1 MLGACVARAVSTTR
15 RSARP
20 RRPLTM
26 SARLTGDAQVTK
38 SHSRFVNGRAS
49 GRPFARDAFVGAWR
63 ECLDAVIATIACLLS
78 KTVLSSCLL

>member
-1 MLGACVARAVSTTR
+1 MLGACVARAVSATR